1 MNARNRR
8 ARMPSAS
15 MVVACAALIVALAQ
29 PSYAAVSQLVPNHSV
44 GTIQLKAASVGT
56 AELKKNAVNS
66 TKVRDFSL
74 RRWDFRVGDIPR
86 GPAGPRGRPGVVGD
100 ITLRHAAVTVPASG
114 VPANGLYTTRAIQV
128 RCASGER
135 AISGGTTWSSDENG
149 EELVTVYSRPLIE
162 DGKLVGWRGRGGSD
176 FSADRVFTVQVL
188 CAPA

>member
-1 MNARNRR
+1 
-8 ARMPSAS
+8 

-74 RRWDFRVGDIPR
+74 RRWDFR
-86 GPAGPRGRPGVVGD
+86 VGD